1 MSINEQKL
9 ATFPAF
15 FKVAGQKVVI
25 IGNGAE
31 AYAKLRLMRETSA
44 ALVLIADAP
53 ENDLADFIKQ
63 YSLEDNNFIW
73 LADKFAPEHLHHAV
87 LVFAA
92 NGDEDQDKIIADH
105 ARHLKIA
112 VNVVDRPDMCDFF
125 TPALVNR
132 APISVAIGSEGA
144 SPVLAQ
150 MIRAQIEALLNPQI
164 GKVAGLAAKLRA
176 LVDNSI
182 AKGLTRRNF
191 WFRFF
196 NGKIVDELARNNI
209 SAAER
214 EAFDLIHAFTAS
226 KGQLYLLN
234 AQDLDAD
241 QITLQSQRVLLMA
254 DGLVYDQS
262 IDKDLLT
269 IGRRD
274 AQRFIAP
281 RNVPTH
287 QGNIH
292 PNTVQQLLE
301 LIDAGK
307 QIVRLYADRM
317 QMQDDI
323 AVLENSGEQ
332 FVVLPSLADGKF
344 QQSPQAFNNHYAP
357 KAA

>member
-1 MSINEQKL
+1 MSIDAQKL

-15 FKVAGQKVVI
+15 FKVAGQKIVI

-44 ALVLIADAP
+44 ALLLIADAP
-53 ENDLADFIKQ
+53 EDDLLDFIKQ
-63 YSLEDNNFIW
+63 YSLEDNNFVW
-73 LADKFAPEHLHHAV
+73 LAEKFAPEHLHGAV
-87 LVFAA
+87 LIFAA
-92 NGDEDQDKIIADH
+92 NGDVGQDRIIADH
-105 ARHLKIA
+105 ARQLKIA

-150 MIRAQIEALLNPQI
+150 MIRAQIDALLNPQI
-164 GKVAGLAAKLRA
+164 GKVAALAAKLRT

-196 NGKIVDELARNNI
+196 NGKIVEELERNNPA
-209 SAAER
+209 AAER
-214 EAFDLIHAFTAS
+214 EAFDLIHAFKAN
-226 KGQLYLLN
+226 KGRLYLLN

-241 QITLQSQRVLLMA
+241 QITLHSQRVLLMA
-254 DGLVYDQS
+254 DGIVYDHS

-274 AQRFIAP
+274 AQRFVAP
-281 RNVPTH
+281 K
-287 QGNIH
+287 
-292 PNTVQQLLE
+292 NTLDQLESTKL
-301 LIDAGK
+301 LISLIESGK
-307 QIVRLYADRM
+307 QIVRLYGDRA
-317 QMQDDI
+317 QMLRDI
-323 AVLENSGEQ
+323 ALMENNQ
-332 FVVLPSLADGKF
+332 QDFAVLPSLSDAAF
-344 QQSPQAFNNHYAP
+344 QHNYANISNQYAP

>member
-1 MSINEQKL
+1 MMSIDAQKL

-15 FKVAGQKVVI
+15 FKVAGQKIVI

-31 AYAKLRLMRETSA
+31 AYAKLRLLRETSA

-53 ENDLADFIKQ
+53 EDDLLDFIKE
-63 YSLEDNNFIW
+63 YSLEDNNFVW
-73 LADKFAPEHLHHAV
+73 LAEKFTFEHLYGAV
-87 LVFAA
+87 LIFAA
-92 NGDEDQDKIIADH
+92 NGDVGQDKIIADYAH
-105 ARHLKIA
+105 QLKIA

-164 GKVAGLAAKLRA
+164 GKVAAIAAKLRT

-196 NGKIVDELARNNI
+196 NGKIVEELERNNPA
-209 SAAER
+209 AAER
-214 EAFDLIHAFTAS
+214 EAFDLIHAFKEN
-226 KGQLYLLN
+226 KGRLYLLN
-234 AQDLDAD
+234 AQNLDAD
-241 QITLQSQRVLLMA
+241 QITLHSQRVLLMA
-254 DGLVYDQS
+254 DGIVYDHS
-262 IDKDLLT
+262 IDEDLLT

-274 AQRFIAP
+274 AQRFVAP
-281 RNVPTH
+281 K
-287 QGNIH
+287 
-292 PNTVQQLLE
+292 NTLDDLECTKLLIN
-301 LIDAGK
+301 LIESGK
-307 QIVRLYADRM
+307 QIVRLYGDRA
-317 QMQDDI
+317 QMLRDI
-323 AVLENSGEQ
+323 ALLEINQ
-332 FVVLPSLADGKF
+332 QDFAVLPSLSDTAF
-344 QQSPQAFNNHYAP
+344 QHNYANISNQYAP

>member
-1 MSINEQKL
+1 MSNDAQKL

-15 FKVAGQKVVI
+15 FKVAGKKIVV

-53 ENDLADFIKQ
+53 EDDLLDFIKQ
-63 YSLEDNNFIW
+63 YSFEDNHFVW
-73 LADKFAPEHLHHAV
+73 LAEKFIPEHLDGAV

-92 NGDEDQDKIIADH
+92 NGDVGQDRIIAVH
-105 ARHLKIA
+105 ARRLKIA

-164 GKVAGLAAKLRA
+164 GKVAALAAKLRT

-196 NGKIVDELARNNI
+196 NGKIVEELERNNPD
-209 SAAER
+209 AAER
-214 EAFDLIHAFTAS
+214 EAFDLIHAFKAS
-226 KGQLYLLN
+226 KGRLYLLN
-234 AQDLDAD
+234 AQNLDAD
-241 QITLQSQRVLLMA
+241 QITLHSQRILLMA
-254 DGLVYDQS
+254 DGIVYDHS
-262 IDKDLLT
+262 IDENLLT

-274 AQRFIAP
+274 AQRFNAP
-281 RNVPTH
+281 K
-287 QGNIH
+287 
-292 PNTVQQLLE
+292 NTVNHLDSVKLLTS
-301 LIDAGK
+301 LIESGK
-307 QIVRLYADRM
+307 QIVRLYGDKA
-317 QMQDDI
+317 QMLGDM
-323 AVLENSGEQ
+323 ALLENNQ
-332 FVVLPSLADGKF
+332 QDFAVLPSLSDTEF
-344 QQSPQAFNNHYAP
+344 QHNYTSISNHYAP

>member
-1 MSINEQKL
+1 MMSIDAQKL

-15 FKVAGQKVVI
+15 FKVAGQKIVI

-31 AYAKLRLMRETSA
+31 AYAKLRLLRETSA

-53 ENDLADFIKQ
+53 EDDLLDFIRE
-63 YSLEDNNFIW
+63 YSLEDNNFVW
-73 LADKFAPEHLHHAV
+73 LAEKFTPEHLYGAV
-87 LVFAA
+87 LIFAA
-92 NGDEDQDKIIADH
+92 NGDVGQDKIIANYAH
-105 ARHLKIA
+105 QLKIA

-164 GKVAGLAAKLRA
+164 GKVAALAAKLRT

-196 NGKIVDELARNNI
+196 NGKIVEELERNNPA
-209 SAAER
+209 AAER
-214 EAFDLIHAFTAS
+214 EAFDLIHAFKAN
-226 KGQLYLLN
+226 KGRLYLLN
-234 AQDLDAD
+234 AQNLDAD
-241 QITLQSQRVLLMA
+241 QITLHSQRVLLMA
-254 DGLVYDQS
+254 DGIVYDHS
-262 IDKDLLT
+262 IDEDLLT

-274 AQRFIAP
+274 AQRFVTP
-281 RNVPTH
+281 K
-287 QGNIH
+287 
-292 PNTVQQLLE
+292 NTLDDLECTKLLIN
-301 LIDAGK
+301 LIESGK
-307 QIVRLYADRM
+307 QIVRLYGDRA
-317 QMQDDI
+317 QMLRDI
-323 AVLENSGEQ
+323 ALLEINQ
-332 FVVLPSLADGKF
+332 QDFAVLPSLSDVAF
-344 QQSPQAFNNHYAP
+344 QHNYANISNQYAP